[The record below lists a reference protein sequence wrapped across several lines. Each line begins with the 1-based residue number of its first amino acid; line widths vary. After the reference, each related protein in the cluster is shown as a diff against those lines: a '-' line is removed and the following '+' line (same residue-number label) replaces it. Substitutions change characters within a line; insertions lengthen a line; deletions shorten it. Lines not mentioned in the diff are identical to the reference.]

1 MQIALLAIAAGLAL
15 SITAFAQPQPQP
27 IEPPRNDEPVQPT
40 RPAPAQ
46 SAIPS
51 IKPTPLPEADAA
63 LPPPRKLP
71 EGTFLT
77 TRAGRLVKARTGD
90 TIFLPDPVEG
100 GATLPA
106 MVLLPSQR
114 LAQIETTMAAP
125 GFSGDVIIGGQVF
138 VYRGH
143 EYLLPT
149 TFSQPAPAKPEPAGA
164 TQPPAPATNPA
175 TDSDPRVEDLIKDLE
190 SQRSAPRALTPNTPA
205 NTATPP
211 DPKDNAPVMQEGTL
225 MTFKRAR
232 IIRLP
237 DHAGRVAIAFDNDPN
252 SPAPAPMI
260 VQPCA
265 ELQRLE
271 SLAASRGDALALKVS
286 GRVLTYKSR
295 NYFLPTLIQTTSP
308 GEVVPMQ

>member
-1 MQIALLAIAAGLAL
+1 MQIAPLAIAAGLAL
-15 SITAFAQPQPQP
+15 SITAFAQPEPQP

-40 RPAPAQ
+40 KPAPAQ

-51 IKPTPLPEADAA
+51 LKPTPIPEATDAA

-125 GFSGDVIIGGQVF
+125 GFSGEVIIGGQVF
-138 VYRGH
+138 VYRSH

-149 TFSQPAPAKPEPAGA
+149 TFSQPEPKSDAPAAS
-164 TQPPAPATNPA
+164 QPPAPATNPA

-190 SQRSAPRALTPNTPA
+190 SQRSAPRALTPNAPA
-205 NTATPP
+205 NTATPA
-211 DPKDNAPVMQEGTL
+211 DPKNNAPVMQEGSL

-237 DHAGRVAIAFDNDPN
+237 EFVGRVAIAFDNDPN

-271 SLAASRGDALALKVS
+271 SLASSRGDALALKVS